1 MDSHSLRVAI
11 AEDHPVIRLGIE
23 AEIDKAAGM
32 QSVGLAGNADELIA
46 LLHRQPVDVA
56 VTDYAMP
63 GGTQRDGVVL
73 LDYLAVHFPDVAV
86 VVITAMTTPVLI
98 RNLQVH
104 GVNSVVSKGDA
115 LTHLLPAI
123 HAAFT
128 RRRYRSPRM
137 AAAVAHFTHDD
148 MFGKLSLREK
158 EVLSLFV
165 AGSGIGEIADKL
177 KRSKQTV
184 STQKIN
190 AMNKLGI
197 DRDLD
202 LFVYAAEAGLLR
214 QRTPD

>member
-1 MDSHSLRVAI
+1 MESHSLRVAI

-23 AEIDKAAGM
+23 AEIDKTTGI
-32 QSVGLAGNADELIA
+32 QSVGIAGNADKLIA
-46 LLHRQPVDVA
+46 LLHLQPVDVV

-63 GGTQRDGVVL
+63 GGMHRDGVAL
-73 LDYLAVHFPDVAV
+73 LDHLAEHFPGVAV
-86 VVITAMTTPVLI
+86 VVMTAMTSPVLI

-104 GVNSVVSKGDA
+104 GVNSVVSKDDA
-115 LTHLLPAI
+115 LAHLPPAI
-123 HAAFT
+123 HAAVA
-128 RRRYRSPRM
+128 RRRYRSPRI
-137 AAAVAHFTHDD
+137 AAAIAHFTHDD

-165 AGSGIGEIADKL
+165 AGCGIGEIADKL

-214 QRTPD
+214 QRAPD